1 MNICCKDIL
10 YNIFEF
16 APNEDIFNLLSVS
29 KYYKEIL
36 TDTYF
41 FKHIKYRYHPIVF
54 NIIDNL
60 CKKCNLGLFFITEDN
75 FDTLTCRHF

>member
-10 YNIFEF
+10 YNIFKY
-16 APNEDIFNLLSVS
+16 ASNEDIYNLSIS
-29 KYYKEIL
+29 KYYKKIL

-41 FKHIKYRYHPIVF
+41 FKYIKYRYHPIVF

-60 CKKCNLGLFFITEDN
+60 CKKCNIGIFFITEDK